1 MESRSTRQLAYA
13 KINLSID
20 VLGCRPDGYHT
31 VEMVMHQIRLA
42 DQVTVA
48 VAPGTG
54 RIRVACDRADVPRDL
69 DNLAGRAAALY
80 LERFADRSQN
90 SVAFDVSIGIEKRI
104 PMAAGLAGGSAD
116 AAAALRG
123 LDRLLG
129 RPAGEAALLALA
141 AELGADVPFCVMGQ
155 AGTPCALAAG
165 IGTELTPLPPLP
177 AFLVLAT
184 PPLGVPTAA
193 VYQALDLAAAGPRP
207 DTAAL
212 VAGLAAADFGS
223 VTGAMGN
230 RLTAS
235 AVRLWPAIGDL
246 LQRMEAAAA
255 GSKGPVRV
263 QMSGSGPTVF
273 ALCQEQMDAEAIYD
287 SLRLED
293 AAVFL
298 TETLPATP
306 GGLSGNSDLW

>member
-1 MESRSTRQLAYA
+1 MRNIRLPAYA

-20 VLGCRPDGYHT
+20 VLGRRPDGYHT

-42 DQVTVA
+42 DLVTVA
-48 VAPGTG
+48 VAPGSG
-54 RIRVACDRADVPRDL
+54 EIRVDCDRADVPRDL

-80 LERFADRSQN
+80 LERFADRFPEG
-90 SVAFDVSIGIEKRI
+90 AAYDVSIRIEKKI

-123 LDRLLG
+123 LDQLLG

-165 IGTELTPLPPLP
+165 IGTDLTPLPPLP

-184 PPLGVPTAA
+184 PPLALPTAA
-193 VYQALDLAAAGPRP
+193 VYQALDPAAAGPRP

-212 VAGLAAADFGS
+212 VAGLAAADFRS
-223 VTGAMGN
+223 VAGAMEN
-230 RLTAS
+230 RLTAP
-235 AVRLWPAIGDL
+235 AVRLWPTIGAL
-246 LQRMEAAAA
+246 QQRMEAAAA

-273 ALCQEQMDAEAIYD
+273 ALCQDRPDAEAIHAA
-287 SLRLED
+287 LREEE
-293 AAVFL
+293 ASIFL
-298 TETLPATP
+298 TETLPASP
-306 GGLSGNSDLW
+306 GGLSDATDLW